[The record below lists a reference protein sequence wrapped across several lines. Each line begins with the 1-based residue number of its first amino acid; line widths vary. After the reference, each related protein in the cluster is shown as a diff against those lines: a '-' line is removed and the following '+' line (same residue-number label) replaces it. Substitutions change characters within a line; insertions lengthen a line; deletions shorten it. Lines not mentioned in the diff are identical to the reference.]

1 MKLSENTIAVLR
13 NFSTI
18 NPSILIKSGSQ
29 LATVST
35 SRAIYT
41 EASVEET
48 FPQQFAI
55 YELHKFLGILSLFTD
70 PVLEFSTNQ
79 VAIKSGKQSVNYTFA
94 DPNSI
99 VIPDQTKAFSF
110 PPHEVEFNIEHGE
123 FSRVVKAAGILQL
136 PNITVTGDEGIV
148 KVSANNVKNPSTNL
162 FNIEV
167 GQTPHTFRVD
177 FSLENIIK
185 LIQKDY
191 NVKISSRGMSKFTA
205 DNIVY
210 YVANEA
216 SSKFTKGE

>member
-18 NPSILIKSGSQ
+18 NPSIMIKPGSK
-29 LATVST
+29 LETVAV

-41 EASVEET
+41 VADVEEV

-70 PVLEFSTNQ
+70 PILEFTTNQ
-79 VAIKSGKQSVNYTFA
+79 VTIKSGKQSVNYSFA

-99 VIPDQTKAFSF
+99 VIPDQTKVFKF
-110 PPHEVEFNIEHGE
+110 PEHEVEFNIEQGE
-123 FSRVVKAAGILQL
+123 LSRVVKAAGILQL
-136 PNITVTGDEGIV
+136 PYITVTGEDGII

-167 GQTPHTFRVD
+167 GQTPHTFRFD
-177 FSLENIIK
+177 FSLDNIIK

-191 NVKISSRGMSKFTA
+191 NVKISSRNMSKFTA
-205 DNIVY
+205 DNIEY
-210 YVANEA
+210 NVACEA
-216 SSKFTKGE
+216 TSKFTKGE